1 MNAAIARSY
10 TIHRLP
16 ACTDWK
22 GNSYPER
29 YGVTL
34 TLRGN
39 PLRVDGGEYATREE
53 AVVAGEEACGLLDRC
68 ERDNP
73 APDGEDLSHD

>member
-1 MNAAIARSY
+1 MNATTY

-16 ACTDWK
+16 ACQDHK
-22 GNSYPER
+22 GNIYPDR

-39 PLRVDGGEYATREE
+39 PMRVDGGEYLTRDE
-53 AVVAGEEACGLLDRC
+53 AVAAGNRAIGITV
-68 ERDNP
+68 
-73 APDGEDLSHD
+73 